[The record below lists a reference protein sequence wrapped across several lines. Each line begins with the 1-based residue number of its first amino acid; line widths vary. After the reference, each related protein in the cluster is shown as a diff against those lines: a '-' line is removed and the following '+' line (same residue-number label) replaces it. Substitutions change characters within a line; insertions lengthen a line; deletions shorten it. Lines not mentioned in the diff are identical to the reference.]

1 MWKCLTDTSN
11 IGAADMFSLRFRN
24 HDRTLPLTCLLNTCF
39 LIYKMGV
46 LISPAFWKFLYIP
59 FLFWKTHYHL
69 FLLTVKHPK
78 RTFCFYEQIWK
89 EKIVFRFV
97 LQWALVE
104 TVHTAELRW
113 HHQIP
118 SSWTTI
124 SISAPNQHSFEM
136 CLWASVLY
144 LILCICYEDVS

>member
-1 MWKCLTDTSN
+1 MISRVLVKRCASGSN
-11 IGAADMFSLRFRN
+11 PVVTCSLVAVRLSF
-24 HDRTLPLTCLLNTCF
+24 PLLASF